1 MSQNL
6 YACFTRHWDETAFFR
21 AWAFVKLKI
30 FNLWTNW
37 VEMRNIWRQFS
48 LITFDVNRIISFSLF
63 FCSFDTQPTMYTAQ
77 IYYSNTMSCCS
88 PSLSLSPL
96 PQNFNLCGQFQLPQ
110 LRWNC
115 VSAIRHRLDECY
127 SNLDKNCLSFR
138 CKLSILCK
146 DKQTKNRS
154 PGLCTVSVT
163 GL

>member
-1 MSQNL
+1 MNKLSWNEKHLTAIPINYFWREQN
-6 YACFTRHWDETAFFR
+6 HFFF
-21 AWAFVKLKI
+21 ALFL
-30 FNLWTNW
+30 
-37 VEMRNIWRQFS
+37 
-48 LITFDVNRIISFSLF
+48 LF

-115 VSAIRHRLDECY
+115 VSAIRHRLDERY

-138 CKLSILCK
+138 SKLSILCK
-146 DKQTKNRS
+146 DKQTKSRS
-154 PGLCTVSVT
+154 PDFVLYRSLVCSP
-163 GL
+163 LEKRIKN